1 MSESDAV
8 VSRGRVLVVDDD
20 EAIQRIFSRVLSAA
34 RFDVQSAST
43 GVEALAIVE
52 HGGLDALVADISM
65 PGMTGIELL
74 RRVRQMTTSLPVI
87 LVTGSPAVETAMEAI
102 EYNVHRYITKPVEPA
117 ELVRI
122 VEKAAAMRRM
132 LELRRDDADRDDRAH
147 VAASFTSAL
156 ERLWMAFQPIV
167 RADGTPFG
175 YEALL
180 RTDEPALPHPGAVL
194 DAAERLDRLDDLGR
208 TVRRR
213 AAAAFAKADPSA
225 ALFVNLHSRDLLDD
239 ELFSPESPL
248 WALAGRV
255 VLEITER
262 ASLSGVKDL
271 RARMRGLRDA
281 GFRIAIDDLGAGYA
295 ALTSFPLLEPDIVKI
310 DMSLVR
316 DIDTQPVKRKLVGT
330 MAALCRDMQIAVV
343 AEGVETE
350 KEREVLVDL
359 GCDLLQGYLLGRP
372 ARPTW

>member
-1 MSESDAV
+1 MSESGAG

-20 EAIQRIFSRVLSAA
+20 EAIQRIFSRVLRAA
-34 RFDVQSAST
+34 RYDVQSAST

-52 HGGLDALVADISM
+52 RGGLDALVADISM

-74 RRVRQMTTSLPVI
+74 RRVRETTTSLPVI

-122 VEKAAAMRRM
+122 VEKAAAMGKM
-132 LELRRDDADRDDRAH
+132 LELRREDADRHDRARIE
-147 VAASFTSAL
+147 ASFTSAL

-213 AAAAFAKADPSA
+213 AATAFASADPSA
-225 ALFVNLHSRDLLDD
+225 SLFVNLHSRDLLDD

-248 WALAGRV
+248 RALAGRV

-262 ASLSGVKDL
+262 ASLSNVKDL
-271 RARMRGLRDA
+271 RARVRGLRDA

-316 DIDTQPVKRKLVGT
+316 DIDTQPLKRKLVGT
-330 MAALCRDMQIAVV
+330 MAALCRDMQIVVV
-343 AEGVETE
+343 AEGVETD
-350 KEREVLVDL
+350 KERQVLVDL